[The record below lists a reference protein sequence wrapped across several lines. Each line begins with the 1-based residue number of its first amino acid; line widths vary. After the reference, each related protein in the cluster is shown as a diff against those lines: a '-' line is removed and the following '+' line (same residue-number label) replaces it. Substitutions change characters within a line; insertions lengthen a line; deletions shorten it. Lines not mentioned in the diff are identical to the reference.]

1 MVLIAI
7 RYYYS
12 SQGLILILSSTDRR
26 KLSEAAL
33 VLVLA
38 KDTQLSTLIIDRPRD
53 LTHKSGMLPLEVAKE
68 NTIYIL
74 SMASA
79 N

>member
-1 MVLIAI
+1 VVLIAI

-53 LTHKSGMLPLEVAKE
+53 LTHKSGMLPLEVAKK
-68 NTIYIL
+68 IRFIF
-74 SMASA
+74 
-79 N
+79 